1 MSKNQQIAL
10 ITAILIL
17 IFILSACGPAAEETV
32 SPEPVAADLPSIVS
46 ATGEVVPEQEALLS
60 VSAGGIVQ
68 DVLVDKGDTVS
79 AGQLLVQLKATEQQ
93 LAAVSAAELEL
104 LNAQNALEALNEDTD
119 LLAAQAMQSA
129 ETAEQALEDLNNPEL
144 QQAQAFQAVAD
155 AQKSVDEADR
165 KLTILTKPPS
175 QTAID
180 QVYANLLLAEK
191 QLNDTLEQI
200 EDTER
205 QFKKYSASSKF
216 PASVRRNILSNL
228 RQALKGLEIKR
239 TQDQLAYNRSETR
252 YNDLLAPPDPV
263 DVGVAEAQLA
273 TSQALLSEAERELE
287 RVLNGPEAGEI
298 ALLEAQIEKGY
309 RDFETYSAGPDP
321 DEVSVAKARVKYAE
335 AQLAAAKAAIADL
348 ELISPLDGVISEV
361 YINPS
366 ERVTPGSP
374 VLLIGDLEQLQVRTT
389 DLSEIDVAQI
399 SIGDPAIVTFD
410 PLPDLVLQGTV
421 TRIAPKADEG
431 SGVNFQVTI
440 ELSEIPAELRW
451 GMTAFVDI
459 ENEN

>member
-10 ITAILIL
+10 IIAILT
-17 IFILSACGPAAEETV
+17 FILASCGPAAEETV
-32 SPEPVAADLPSIVS
+32 TPEPVAVDLPSIVS
-46 ATGEVVPEQEALLS
+46 ATGEVVPEHQALLS

-68 DVLVDKGDTVS
+68 DVLVKKGDTVRD
-79 AGQLLVQLKATEQQ
+79 GQLLVQLEATEQQ

-104 LNAQNALEALNEDTD
+104 LNAQNALEALYKDTD
-119 LLAAQAMQSA
+119 LSAAQALQSA
-129 ETAEQALEDLNNPEL
+129 ETSERELEDLNNPEL
-144 QQAQAFQAVAD
+144 QQAQALQAVAD
-155 AQKSVDEADR
+155 AQKSVDDAER

-191 QLNDTLEQI
+191 QLNETLEQI

-205 QFKKYSASSKF
+205 LFKKYSASSKF
-216 PASVRRNILSNL
+216 PASVRKNILSNL

-273 TSQALLSEAERELE
+273 TAQALLSEAERELE
-287 RVLNGPEAGEI
+287 RVMNGPEPGEI

-361 YINPS
+361 YINPN
-366 ERVTPGSP
+366 ERVIPGSP
-374 VLLIGDLEQLQVRTT
+374 VLLIGDLEQLQVSTT

-399 SIGDPAIVTFD
+399 AVGDPAIITFD
-410 PLPDLVLQGTV
+410 SLPDLVLQGTV
-421 TRIAPKADEG
+421 HRIAPKADEG
-431 SGVNFQVTI
+431 SGVNFPVTI
-440 ELSEIPAELRW
+440 DLSEIPAELRW

-459 ENEN
+459 EVEE